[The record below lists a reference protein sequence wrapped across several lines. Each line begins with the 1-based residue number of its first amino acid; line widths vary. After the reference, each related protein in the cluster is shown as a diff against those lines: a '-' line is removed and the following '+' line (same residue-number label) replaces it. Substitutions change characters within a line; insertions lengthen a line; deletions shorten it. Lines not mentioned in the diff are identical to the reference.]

1 MQPFLIKINMNKN
14 LTGQHCIPYDWRNIL
29 VCFPHIKPG
38 AGRRVRL
45 PADDGA
51 ALVGRD
57 ETVALRAEL
66 RQVDRGVVRGVD
78 LGALLVRVEV
88 DLAAV
93 PPHD

>member
-1 MQPFLIKINMNKN
+1 MFSEACSVENISFL
-14 LTGQHCIPYDWRNIL
+14 L
-29 VCFPHIKPG
+29 PHVKPG

-66 RQVDRGVVRGVD
+66 REVDRGVVRGID
-78 LGALLVRVEV
+78 FGALLIRVEI

-93 PPHD
+93 PTHD